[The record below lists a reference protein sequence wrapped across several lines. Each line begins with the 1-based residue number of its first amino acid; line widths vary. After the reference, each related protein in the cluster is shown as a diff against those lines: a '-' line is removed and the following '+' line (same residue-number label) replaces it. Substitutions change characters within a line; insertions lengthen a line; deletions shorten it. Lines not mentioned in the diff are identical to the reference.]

1 MTVLATAS
9 AGYAIGYALGRVFA
23 VFLFMLIIGGIYF
36 LIQRFGAKRSNF
48 SFSQAIFHPW
58 VIGSS
63 VGLMLLGMLGNAI
76 NK

>member
-1 MTVLATAS
+1 MILLTTVS
-9 AGYAIGYALGRVFA
+9 AGYAIGYALGQVFG

-58 VIGSS
+58 VVGSS
-63 VGLMLLGMLGNAI
+63 VGLTLLGMLGNAI
-76 NK
+76 NH